1 VYPDKFNQET
11 PKVRAEFFVGDE
23 ELEVKDAELP
33 APDSFGAIPMVVSAV
48 ARPGKCQIKITVRQG
63 FQSAQQSVSY
73 TMDAP

>member
-1 VYPDKFNQET
+1 
-11 PKVRAEFFVGDE
+11 
-23 ELEVKDAELP
+23 
-33 APDSFGAIPMVVSAV
+33 MVVSAV